1 MTGLDQADTDA
12 IALLRL
18 SLADIEAGYVDAAR
32 GTNTGRLGGIRR
44 TPRTK
49 ATVNQL
55 LDRWLEVAEM
65 ETTTRNSV
73 VGRLNRHVRPV
84 LVLPRRQGKH
94 AVPEPEGL
102 RHHLRS
108 E

>member
-55 LDRWLEVAEM
+55 LDRWLEVVEL
-65 ETTTRNSV
+65 ETTLTA
-73 VGRLNRHVRPV
+73 RLSANRGDVAWSSADSHALSTTGDRLVR
-84 LVLPRRQGKH
+84 G
-94 AVPEPEGL
+94 A
-102 RHHLRS
+102 
-108 E
+108 